1 MLDRIERQFDCLI
14 DHYIVACI
22 FLALII
28 LTQIGVGDMRTVS
41 MLGLLL
47 CVVGIAQP
55 AAQVDLWILL
65 PLIGFDLIG
74 IASTVAAYGNITD
87 GYGTLPDLQS
97 RQRPQDQ
104 RSLQGR
110 QKPQDQRSL
119 QSRQNPPGR
128 QKL

>member
-87 GYGTLPDLQS
+87 GYGTFPEKKPEYDTAFVFIDDEYGQPEVPVWAIKLVLQ
-97 RQRPQDQ
+97 QDEI
-104 RSLQGR
+104 
-110 QKPQDQRSL
+110 
-119 QSRQNPPGR
+119 
-128 QKL
+128 